1 MKKRTYSFGP
11 SKLHIEFGDIT
22 TSDAQV
28 IVSSDDYYFNMG
40 HYVVVGGGRPLK
52 DRSREKTP
60 PRAKTDD

>member
-40 HYVVVGGGRPLK
+40 H
-52 DRSREKTP
+52 
-60 PRAKTDD
+60 